1 MLLDIAYTVQTL
13 QDGSLRSDKGFEPLI
28 ALQTNKN

>member
-13 QDGSLRSDKGFEPLI
+13 QDGSLSSKPDKSFEPLI
-28 ALQTNKN
+28 ALQTN